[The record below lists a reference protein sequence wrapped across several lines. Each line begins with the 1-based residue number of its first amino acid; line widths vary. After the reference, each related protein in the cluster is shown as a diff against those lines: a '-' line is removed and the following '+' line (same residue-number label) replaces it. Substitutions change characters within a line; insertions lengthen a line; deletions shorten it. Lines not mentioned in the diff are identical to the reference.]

1 MMILILFFL
10 CSFDGDLTKRQ
21 SVWSVSIGGGLVTYL
36 LIAGIQQTS
45 VQRYSAVS
53 TFRAAQLSVLLNI
66 PVYLVLLLLCITAGF
81 TVYAVYALQ
90 GCDPVASGKID
101 SSNQVRLNF
110 PSWNYVFRHISW
122 LLCLF
127 FHFFDMFPMG
137 FCKTRHF
144 WKKKF
149 VTFSSFSLTFLTCYL
164 RVFVKPGIFYLVFRH
179 FFCHIEATS

>member
-1 MMILILFFL
+1 M
-10 CSFDGDLTKRQ
+10 
-21 SVWSVSIGGGLVTYL
+21 WSVSIGGGLVTYL

-110 PSWNYVFRHISW
+110 PLWNYVFRH

-127 FHFFDMFPMG
+127 FHFFDVILG
-137 FCKTRHF
+137 FLQNQAFLEFCF
-144 WKKKF
+144 ASPF
-149 VTFSSFSLTFLTCYL
+149 LPFLSLF
-164 RVFVKPGIFYLVFRH
+164 
-179 FFCHIEATS
+179 